1 MTWSDFSNRY
11 RKIRIDTKKD
21 ANLLST
27 ERVSNLLPLFHR
39 MIDFACL
46 TVHSVGACGHIQNL
60 EMYDDDD
67 DDADFNGLKK
77 SDMSRCNPLL

>member
-1 MTWSDFSNRY
+1 M
-11 RKIRIDTKKD
+11 RIDTKKD

-39 MIDFACL
+39 AIDFACL
-46 TVHSVGACGHIQNL
+46 TVHSVGAWGHIQNL
-60 EMYDDDD
+60 EMYDDV
-67 DDADFNGLKK
+67 DFNGLKK